1 MTSHLISLT
10 SDQLTP
16 VNVKPS
22 VISKKG
28 RAGCPTQ
35 MPLRKRTMPVAF
47 ACKALAESGQL
58 ELHGSA
64 RKYEKEN
71 MT

>member
-1 MTSHLISLT
+1 M
-10 SDQLTP
+10 
-16 VNVKPS
+16 
-22 VISKKG
+22 
-28 RAGCPTQ
+28 
-35 MPLRKRTMPVAF
+35 MPVTF

-58 ELHGSA
+58 ELLSGSA